1 MPTTLDAATRRAL
14 RARAHHLDPV
24 VAIGQ
29 HGLTPAVVHEIDV
42 ALLAHE
48 LIKVRVFSDDRTV
61 RATLLDD
68 VVRALDAAPV
78 QQLGK
83 LFVLW
88 RPNPD
93 KQAAGR
99 RATGTA
105 RNRKRPAGT
114 DDPRKKSTAK
124 SGPRGKGGKGN
135 ARKRG
140 SGAAGAAAQARER
153 RRRAEAEATGAPVAP
168 RGRARPD
175 TAAPADAGRPPPRGA
190 AAPPAR
196 PAPRG
201 RPAPPAG
208 VPRAAQPRRRRAR

>member
-1 MPTTLDAATRRAL
+1 MPISLDAATRREL

-24 VAIGQ
+24 VAIGL
-29 HGLTPAVVHEIDV
+29 HGLTPTVVHEIDV

-48 LIKVRVFSDDRTV
+48 LIKVRVFSDDRAA
-61 RATLLDD
+61 RSALLDE

-93 KQAAGR
+93 KQAAR
-99 RATGTA
+99 RRTTGTA

-114 DDPRKKSTAK
+114 DDPRKKSAAK
-124 SGPRGKGGKGN
+124 AGARGKGGKAN

-153 RRRAEAEATGAPVAP
+153 RRRSEADASAPPAAP
-168 RGRARPD
+168 RGRARPEPS
-175 TAAPADAGRPPPRGA
+175 APADDRLPPRSA
-190 AAPPAR
+190 

-201 RPAPPAG
+201 RPAPPGG